1 MIFRKYGA
9 SYQSVETSFDSKAL
23 NEVSFRRDR
32 AESFPADELET
43 RYERGSVHELV
54 AEAEGDVQDGTEQ
67 LLLERLE
74 RRLRELEEGLESGE
88 ILVVENE
95 PGHDHPKTRQKIS
108 NVVEEGENRLRFH
121 YTIAPP
127 LRVSVHRARD

>member
-1 MIFRKYGA
+1 MIFRKYGT
-9 SYQSVETSFDSKAL
+9 SYQSVETNFDSKAL

-32 AESFPADELET
+32 VESFPADELEA
-43 RYERGSVHELV
+43 RYEHRSVHELV
-54 AEAEGDVQDGTEQ
+54 AEAEGAVQDETEQ

-74 RRLRELEEGLESGE
+74 EQLRELEGGLESGE
-88 ILVVENE
+88 VLVVENE

-108 NVVEEGENRLRFH
+108 NVVEEGENRLRFQ

-127 LRVSVHRARD
+127 LRVSVHRPRS

>member
-1 MIFRKYGA
+1 MIFRKYGT
-9 SYQSVETSFDSKAL
+9 SYQSVETNFDSKAL

-32 AESFPADELET
+32 VESFPADELEA
-43 RYERGSVHELV
+43 RYERRSVHELV
-54 AEAEGDVQDGTEQ
+54 TEAEGDVQDETEQ

-74 RRLRELEEGLESGE
+74 AQLRELEGGLDTGE
-88 ILVVENE
+88 VLVVENE

-108 NVVEEGENRLRFH
+108 NVVVGGENRLRFH

-127 LRVSVHRARD
+127 LRVSVHRPRG

>member
-1 MIFRKYGA
+1 MIFRKYGT
-9 SYQSVETSFDSKAL
+9 SYQSVETNFDSKAL
-23 NEVSFRRDR
+23 NEVAFRRDR
-32 AESFPADELET
+32 IESFPADELEA
-43 RYERGSVHELV
+43 RYERRSVHELV
-54 AEAEGDVQDGTEQ
+54 AEAEGDVQDETEQ

-74 RRLRELEEGLESGE
+74 GRLRELEGGLEAGE

-108 NVVEEGENRLRFH
+108 NVVVEGENRLRFH

-127 LRVSVHRARD
+127 LRVGVHRPRS

>member
-1 MIFRKYGA
+1 MIFRKYGT
-9 SYQSVETSFDSKAL
+9 SYQSVETNFDSKAL

-32 AESFPADELET
+32 VESFPADELET
-43 RYERGSVHELV
+43 RYEHRSVHDLV
-54 AEAEGDVQDGTEQ
+54 AEAEGAVQDETEQ

-74 RRLRELEEGLESGE
+74 EKLRALEGGLESGE
-88 ILVVENE
+88 VLVVENE

-127 LRVSVHRARD
+127 LRVSVHRPRS

>member
-9 SYQSVETSFDSKAL
+9 SYQSVETNFDSKAL

-32 AESFPADELET
+32 VESFPADELEA
-43 RYERGSVHELV
+43 RYERRSVHELV
-54 AEAEGDVQDGTEQ
+54 AEAEGSVQDETEQ

-74 RRLRELEEGLESGE
+74 EQLRELEGGLESGE
-88 ILVVENE
+88 VLVVENE

-108 NVVEEGENRLRFH
+108 NIVEEGENRLRFH

-127 LRVSVHRARD
+127 LRVSVHRSRS

>member
-9 SYQSVETSFDSKAL
+9 SYQSVETNFDSKAL

-32 AESFPADELET
+32 VESFPVDELDA
-43 RYERGSVHELV
+43 RYERRSVHELV
-54 AEAEGDVQDGTEQ
+54 AEAEGAVQDETEQ
-67 LLLERLE
+67 ILLDRLE
-74 RRLRELEEGLESGE
+74 EQLRELEGGLESGE
-88 ILVVENE
+88 VLIVENE

-127 LRVSVHRARD
+127 LRVAVHRPRS